1 MNTLLELC
9 PELNHRTMMWDVRE
23 TDEKDNTLEV
33 YSFITE
39 AQAVKF
45 IDNWIES
52 QPRSY
57 KIPVSWEMYGYITV
71 QANTL
76 EDAIEMAENFPLP
89 DGSYIEDSFKIDIE
103 ALTVE

>member
-1 MNTLLELC
+1 MFPEFNNHTL
-9 PELNHRTMMWDVRE
+9 TWDVRE
-23 TDEKDNTLEV
+23 TDWKDNTLEV

-71 QANTL
+71 QADTL
-76 EDAIEMAENFPLP
+76 EDAIEMAKDFPLP
-89 DGSYIEDSFKIDIE
+89 DGSYIEDSFQIDIE